1 MWIAAI
7 YESIEDIKGAQ
18 TTAVAIF
25 LARKGTSKKEIR
37 SNESIQFSSF
47 LEYPI
52 KNDYICHVEYLIFCF
67 MLTRTQVFD
76 TLEKMPEQFSID
88 QLFDK
93 LLFINKVE
101 IGLAQS
107 ENGQVNTKEQAKQ
120 KLSKWLK

>member
-1 MWIAAI
+1 L
-7 YESIEDIKGAQ
+7 YLQ
-18 TTAVAIF
+18 IF
-25 LARKGTSKKEIR
+25 
-37 SNESIQFSSF
+37 N
-47 LEYPI
+47 
-52 KNDYICHVEYLIFCF
+52 IFF

-120 KLSKWLK
+120 KFSNLIF

>member
-1 MWIAAI
+1 
-7 YESIEDIKGAQ
+7 
-18 TTAVAIF
+18 
-25 LARKGTSKKEIR
+25 
-37 SNESIQFSSF
+37 
-47 LEYPI
+47 
-52 KNDYICHVEYLIFCF
+52 

-76 TLEKMPEQFSID
+76 MLEKMPEQFSID

-120 KLSKWLK
+120 KLSNLIF